1 VARNDLGRM
10 SIRGRREPLYGPTDS
25 ISRVLASALLAP
37 ALSPVVFS
45 VVSPFISISILPAR
59 RVRLSVPIVVVV
71 RFMVCIDSHPVTIS
85 EDEPRR
91 RLRTM
96 SPVAALEPIIFCH
109 ARIEVDFVVG
119 IVIVAFQA
127 PASRSFR
134 NDAAGSEQ

>member
-1 VARNDLGRM
+1 MQDVDSWPARR
-10 SIRGRREPLYGPTDS
+10 SQRKVICPIYGPSDS

-91 RLRTM
+91 R
-96 SPVAALEPIIFCH
+96 P
-109 ARIEVDFVVG
+109 
-119 IVIVAFQA
+119 
-127 PASRSFR
+127 
-134 NDAAGSEQ
+134 